1 MWDREATERKVRT
14 SAGGR
19 VVGEETAGQEERD
32 SCTNSNPG
40 RLCRPWG
47 RGCAETLGT
56 VLSLL
61 VFDVYSEWPDD
72 KLEVAG
78 AIVVLFVPY
87 FGGLSENVVPFPQ
100 SGMFSKFFGLLLLIG
115 F

>member
-1 MWDREATERKVRT
+1 MYT
-14 SAGGR
+14 
-19 VVGEETAGQEERD
+19 
-32 SCTNSNPG
+32 
-40 RLCRPWG
+40 
-47 RGCAETLGT
+47 
-56 VLSLL
+56 
-61 VFDVYSEWPDD
+61 EWPDD

-100 SGMFSKFFGLLLLIG
+100 SSVFSKFFGLLLLLG